1 MRKLFLLED
10 DLSLISG
17 LTFAFKKQ
25 GFALDTARTLAEAEV
40 LWSDRKYDLLV
51 LDVSLP
57 DGSGFDF
64 CQKVRRTSNVPI
76 LFLTASDEEM
86 NIIMGLDMGG
96 DDYLTKPFKLGV
108 LLSRVNALLR
118 RANASSAGE
127 PVLESGSITV
137 RLLQGQAYKNGI
149 LLELTGAEYK
159 LLCFFMQHP
168 NAVLSKEQIL
178 DALWDCDGDY
188 IDSSALTVY
197 IRRLRMK
204 IEDDPGKPQML
215 LTVRGM
221 GYKWNGQRCRM
232 KVFANREIRILFW
245 TVLAVWA
252 VALALTQGIVWH
264 TTHAFSFALL
274 LVFLLLGG
282 CLWGV
287 LFRYFQ
293 RQSALLEQ
301 AVQQIQSC
309 LDGNPDAR
317 LDCDREGEL
326 YRLFHSVNALAAV
339 LSAHADNEQREKRFL
354 KNTIAD
360 ISHQLKTPLAALNI
374 YNGLLQ
380 DEAVSPSEVK
390 EFADLSEQELDRIE
404 TLVQNL
410 LKITR
415 LDAGSVVLEK
425 KNENVAEMVQD
436 IARQYHYRAKQEQKK
451 LVLSGSEAVTLWCD
465 RDWMQEAVDNLV
477 KNALD
482 HTKSGDTIQ
491 VEWNALPSMVQIK
504 VRDNGSGIH
513 PEDLYHIFK
522 RFYRSR
528 FSQDT
533 QGIGLGLP
541 LAKAVVEAHHGT
553 IEVDSEL
560 GKGATFTLNFPIPTK
575 L

>member
-86 NIIMGLDMGG
+86 NIIMGLELGG

-137 RLLQGQAYKNGI
+137 RLLQGQVYKNGI

-168 NAVLSKEQIL
+168 NAVLSREQIL

-215 LTVRGM
+215 LTARGM
-221 GYKWNGQRCRM
+221 GKIPTNMTKNFILKYASQSTGEIGGQANSFVDSTLQRVRLSFRVKDIGTKKMQEKEDKLYNIVEQYFPNDRYTVKVTGSSIIFFKGTQYLVFNLFTSLALAIVLIAFFMAWMFKSKRM
-232 KVFANREIRILFW
+232 VLVALIPNIIPQIITAAIMGYFGIPIKASTILVFSIAFGISVDGTIHYLAKYRQELQGTNWSIRSSAVLALQETGQSMIYNAIILFFGFGIFALSDFGG
-245 TVLAVWA
+245 T
-252 VALALTQGIVWH
+252 VALGILVSITLLAAMLSNLILLPSLLLTLDKH
-264 TTHAFSFALL
+264 TTNKT
-274 LVFLLLGG
+274 
-282 CLWGV
+282 
-287 LFRYFQ
+287 FQ
-293 RQSALLEQ
+293 
-301 AVQQIQSC
+301 
-309 LDGNPDAR
+309 NP
-317 LDCDREGEL
+317 
-326 YRLFHSVNALAAV
+326 
-339 LSAHADNEQREKRFL
+339 K
-354 KNTIAD
+354 I
-360 ISHQLKTPLAALNI
+360 
-374 YNGLLQ
+374 
-380 DEAVSPSEVK
+380 
-390 EFADLSEQELDRIE
+390 LSEEE
-404 TLVQNL
+404 N
-410 LKITR
+410 
-415 LDAGSVVLEK
+415 K
-425 KNENVAEMVQD
+425 KD
-436 IARQYHYRAKQEQKK
+436 
-451 LVLSGSEAVTLWCD
+451 
-465 RDWMQEAVDNLV
+465 
-477 KNALD
+477 
-482 HTKSGDTIQ
+482 
-491 VEWNALPSMVQIK
+491 
-504 VRDNGSGIH
+504 
-513 PEDLYHIFK
+513 
-522 RFYRSR
+522 
-528 FSQDT
+528 
-533 QGIGLGLP
+533 
-541 LAKAVVEAHHGT
+541 
-553 IEVDSEL
+553 
-560 GKGATFTLNFPIPTK
+560 
-575 L
+575 

>member
-40 LWSDRKYDLLV
+40 LWSGRKYDLLV

-96 DDYLTKPFKLGV
+96 DDYLTKPFKLSV

-149 LLELTGAEYK
+149 LLELTSAEYK

-221 GYKWNGQRCRM
+221 GYKWNG
-232 KVFANREIRILFW
+232 
-245 TVLAVWA
+245 
-252 VALALTQGIVWH
+252 
-264 TTHAFSFALL
+264 
-274 LVFLLLGG
+274 
-282 CLWGV
+282 
-287 LFRYFQ
+287 
-293 RQSALLEQ
+293 
-301 AVQQIQSC
+301 
-309 LDGNPDAR
+309 
-317 LDCDREGEL
+317 
-326 YRLFHSVNALAAV
+326 
-339 LSAHADNEQREKRFL
+339 
-354 KNTIAD
+354 
-360 ISHQLKTPLAALNI
+360 
-374 YNGLLQ
+374 
-380 DEAVSPSEVK
+380 
-390 EFADLSEQELDRIE
+390 
-404 TLVQNL
+404 
-410 LKITR
+410 
-415 LDAGSVVLEK
+415 
-425 KNENVAEMVQD
+425 
-436 IARQYHYRAKQEQKK
+436 
-451 LVLSGSEAVTLWCD
+451 
-465 RDWMQEAVDNLV
+465 
-477 KNALD
+477 
-482 HTKSGDTIQ
+482 
-491 VEWNALPSMVQIK
+491 
-504 VRDNGSGIH
+504 
-513 PEDLYHIFK
+513 
-522 RFYRSR
+522 
-528 FSQDT
+528 
-533 QGIGLGLP
+533 
-541 LAKAVVEAHHGT
+541 
-553 IEVDSEL
+553 
-560 GKGATFTLNFPIPTK
+560 
-575 L
+575 